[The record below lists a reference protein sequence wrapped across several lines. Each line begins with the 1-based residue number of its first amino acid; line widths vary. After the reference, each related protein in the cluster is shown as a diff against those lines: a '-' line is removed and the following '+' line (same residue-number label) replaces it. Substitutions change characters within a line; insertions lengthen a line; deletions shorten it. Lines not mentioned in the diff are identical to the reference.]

1 MLRSGV
7 EGLGEGVWGLRSR
20 DLGFSACKAE
30 AEANSGV
37 LLRGVD
43 FPKLLR
49 GLRPAEWVSGSCPH
63 VFLADSSQLFCGQF
77 LQDKICVWPRSQQ
90 TPLWGCGQ
98 DLGELSKLWSLF
110 GSPKLGPVFG
120 PVL

>member
-20 DLGFSACKAE
+20 DSGFSACKAE
-30 AEANSGV
+30 AEANSSV

-49 GLRPAEWVSGSCPH
+49 GLGLRPAEWVSGSCPH
-63 VFLADSSQLFCGQF
+63 AFLAYSSQLFCSQF

-90 TPLWGCGQ
+90 TPRWGCCQNLFTKCSGFTVCV
-98 DLGELSKLWSLF
+98 SKHLNQEA
-110 GSPKLGPVFG
+110 
-120 PVL
+120 